1 MPNKSLIFRLEPK
14 VRDSKA
20 RFPIHLLGNDRK
32 EIMLMKVYSYSK
44 CGTCRNAIKDLEAKK
59 IQFEVID
66 ITENPPS
73 KTVLKSA
80 VKAKGLQKLFNTSG
94 VQYRELKI
102 KDKLKLM
109 TEAQAIDLLASNG
122 RLIKRPIV
130 VDKDKITIGF
140 NADEYK
146 QVWGK

>member
-1 MPNKSLIFRLEPK
+1 
-14 VRDSKA
+14 
-20 RFPIHLLGNDRK
+20 
-32 EIMLMKVYSYSK
+32 MKVYSYSK
-44 CGTCRNAIKDLEAKK
+44 CGTCRNAIKDLETKK
-59 IQFEVID
+59 IKFEVID

-73 KTVLKSA
+73 KKVLKSA
-80 VKAKGLQKLFNTSG
+80 VKAKGLQKVFNTSG

-102 KDKLKLM
+102 KDKIKSM

-122 RLIKRPIV
+122 RLIKRPIA

-140 NADEYK
+140 NADEYQ

>member
-1 MPNKSLIFRLEPK
+1 
-14 VRDSKA
+14 
-20 RFPIHLLGNDRK
+20 
-32 EIMLMKVYSYSK
+32 MKIYSYSK

-59 IQFEVID
+59 IKFEVID

-73 KTVLKSA
+73 KNVLKSA
-80 VKAKGLQKLFNTSG
+80 VKAKGLKKLFNTSG

-102 KDKLKLM
+102 KDRLKSM

>member
-1 MPNKSLIFRLEPK
+1 MF
-14 VRDSKA
+14 V
-20 RFPIHLLGNDRK
+20 HLFLGNDRK
-32 EIMLMKVYSYSK
+32 EIRLMKVYSYSK

-59 IQFEVID
+59 IKFEVID

-102 KDKLKLM
+102 KDKLKSM

>member
-1 MPNKSLIFRLEPK
+1 MFSHVF
-14 VRDSKA
+14 
-20 RFPIHLLGNDRK
+20 LGNDRK
-32 EIMLMKVYSYSK
+32 EIRLMKIYSYSK

-59 IQFEVID
+59 IKFEVID

-73 KTVLKSA
+73 KNVLKSA

-102 KDKLKLM
+102 KDKLKSM

>member
-1 MPNKSLIFRLEPK
+1 MYF
-14 VRDSKA
+14 
-20 RFPIHLLGNDRK
+20 LGNDRE
-32 EIMLMKVYSYSK
+32 EIRLMKIYSYSK

-59 IQFEVID
+59 IKFEVID

-73 KTVLKSA
+73 KKVLKSA

-102 KDKLKLM
+102 KDKLKSM

-130 VDKDKITIGF
+130 VDKDKITVGF
-140 NADEYK
+140 NVDEYK

>member
-1 MPNKSLIFRLEPK
+1 
-14 VRDSKA
+14 
-20 RFPIHLLGNDRK
+20 
-32 EIMLMKVYSYSK
+32 MKVYSYSK
-44 CGTCRNAIKDLEAKK
+44 CGTCRNAIKYLEAKK
-59 IQFEVID
+59 IKFEVFD

-102 KDKLKLM
+102 KDKLKSM
-109 TEAQAIDLLASNG
+109 TETQAIDLLASNG

>member
-1 MPNKSLIFRLEPK
+1 MYF
-14 VRDSKA
+14 
-20 RFPIHLLGNDRK
+20 LGNDRK
-32 EIMLMKVYSYSK
+32 EIRLMKIYSYSK

-59 IQFEVID
+59 IKFEVID

-73 KTVLKSA
+73 KKVLKSA

-102 KDKLKLM
+102 KDKLKSM

-122 RLIKRPIV
+122 RLIKRPIA

>member
-1 MPNKSLIFRLEPK
+1 
-14 VRDSKA
+14 
-20 RFPIHLLGNDRK
+20 
-32 EIMLMKVYSYSK
+32 MKVYSYSK

-59 IQFEVID
+59 IKFEVID

-73 KTVLKSA
+73 KKVLKSA
-80 VKAKGLQKLFNTSG
+80 VKVKGLQKLFNTSG

-102 KDKLKLM
+102 KDKLKSM

-122 RLIKRPIV
+122 RLIKRPIA

>member
-1 MPNKSLIFRLEPK
+1 
-14 VRDSKA
+14 
-20 RFPIHLLGNDRK
+20 
-32 EIMLMKVYSYSK
+32 MKVYSYSK
-44 CGTCRNAIKDLEAKK
+44 CGTCRNAIKYLEAKK
-59 IQFEVID
+59 IKFEVID

-73 KTVLKSA
+73 KKVLKSA
-80 VKAKGLQKLFNTSG
+80 VKVKGLQKLFNTSG

-102 KDKLKLM
+102 KDKLKSM

-122 RLIKRPIV
+122 RLIKRPIA

-146 QVWGK
+146 QVWVK

>member
-1 MPNKSLIFRLEPK
+1 MYF
-14 VRDSKA
+14 
-20 RFPIHLLGNDRK
+20 LGNDRK
-32 EIMLMKVYSYSK
+32 EIRLMKIYSYSK

-59 IQFEVID
+59 IKFEVID

-73 KTVLKSA
+73 KKVLKSA

-94 VQYRELKI
+94 VQYRELNI

>member
-1 MPNKSLIFRLEPK
+1 
-14 VRDSKA
+14 
-20 RFPIHLLGNDRK
+20 
-32 EIMLMKVYSYSK
+32 MKIYSYSK

-59 IQFEVID
+59 IKFEVID

-73 KTVLKSA
+73 KKVLKSA

-102 KDKLKLM
+102 KDKLKSM

>member
-1 MPNKSLIFRLEPK
+1 
-14 VRDSKA
+14 
-20 RFPIHLLGNDRK
+20 
-32 EIMLMKVYSYSK
+32 MKIYSYSK

-59 IQFEVID
+59 IKFEVID

-73 KTVLKSA
+73 KKVLKSA
-80 VKAKGLQKLFNTSG
+80 VKAKGMQKLFNTSG

-102 KDKLKLM
+102 KDKLKSM

>member
-1 MPNKSLIFRLEPK
+1 
-14 VRDSKA
+14 
-20 RFPIHLLGNDRK
+20 
-32 EIMLMKVYSYSK
+32 MKIYSYSK

-59 IQFEVID
+59 IKFEVID

-73 KTVLKSA
+73 KNVLKSA
-80 VKAKGLQKLFNTSG
+80 VKAKGLKKLFNTSG

-102 KDKLKLM
+102 KDKLKSM

>member
-1 MPNKSLIFRLEPK
+1 
-14 VRDSKA
+14 
-20 RFPIHLLGNDRK
+20 
-32 EIMLMKVYSYSK
+32 MKIYSYSK
-44 CGTCRNAIKDLEAKK
+44 CGTCRNAIKYLEAKK
-59 IQFEVID
+59 IKFEVFD

-102 KDKLKLM
+102 KDKLKSM

>member
-1 MPNKSLIFRLEPK
+1 MYF
-14 VRDSKA
+14 
-20 RFPIHLLGNDRK
+20 LGNDRK
-32 EIMLMKVYSYSK
+32 EIRLMKIYSYSK

-59 IQFEVID
+59 IKFEVID

-73 KTVLKSA
+73 KNVLKSA

-102 KDKLKLM
+102 KDKLKSM

-122 RLIKRPIV
+122 RLIKRPIA

>member
-1 MPNKSLIFRLEPK
+1 
-14 VRDSKA
+14 
-20 RFPIHLLGNDRK
+20 
-32 EIMLMKVYSYSK
+32 MKVYSYSK

-59 IQFEVID
+59 IKFEVID

-73 KTVLKSA
+73 KKVLKSA
-80 VKAKGLQKLFNTSG
+80 VKAKGLQKVFNTSG

-102 KDKLKLM
+102 KDKLKSM

-122 RLIKRPIV
+122 RLIKRPIA

-140 NADEYK
+140 NADEY
-146 QVWGK
+146 QQIWGK

>member
-1 MPNKSLIFRLEPK
+1 MFS
-14 VRDSKA
+14 
-20 RFPIHLLGNDRK
+20 HLFLGNDRK
-32 EIMLMKVYSYSK
+32 EIRLMKVYSYSK

-59 IQFEVID
+59 IKFEVID

-94 VQYRELKI
+94 VQYRELNI

>member
-1 MPNKSLIFRLEPK
+1 
-14 VRDSKA
+14 
-20 RFPIHLLGNDRK
+20 
-32 EIMLMKVYSYSK
+32 MKVYSYSK
-44 CGTCRNAIKDLEAKK
+44 CGTCKNAIKDLEAKK
-59 IQFEVID
+59 IKFEVID

-73 KTVLKSA
+73 KKVLKSA
-80 VKAKGLQKLFNTSG
+80 IKAKGLQKLFNTSG

-102 KDKLKLM
+102 KDKLKSM

-122 RLIKRPIV
+122 RLIKRPLA
-130 VDKDKITIGF
+130 VDKDKLTIGF

>member
-1 MPNKSLIFRLEPK
+1 
-14 VRDSKA
+14 
-20 RFPIHLLGNDRK
+20 
-32 EIMLMKVYSYSK
+32 MKVYSYSK
-44 CGTCRNAIKDLEAKK
+44 CGTCRNAIKDLEEKK
-59 IQFEVID
+59 IKFEVID

-73 KTVLKSA
+73 KKVLKSA
-80 VKAKGLQKLFNTSG
+80 VKAKGLRKLFNTSG

-102 KDKLKLM
+102 KDKLKSM